1 MRSSRPAHR
10 AVPIAILARTAL
22 LAWTAL
28 LGGCGPRLQPVDDDN
43 AGAALMRNLL
53 TARTVDVIVRDG
65 PIEEH
70 CAVLASRVA
79 REDELVLRVVDVPDE
94 SPRGHARVV
103 IGTAADPLLV
113 ILAARAGIEFPRAGC
128 FRVLGQHFDDPGDAF
143 IATFEDPDR
152 AGLPVTLFFGN
163 DARELRHDVVE
174 PLAGWKPQLRVLH
187 RGEPALSMPLTRDGR
202 ARADRVVRHALE
214 RTRLRRGYVELPA
227 NAPGFGGSMAREI
240 EPARA
245 SAYMESCAR
254 AASRAA
260 AWVSPSETP
269 YACTLVLHAQLED
282 FETWTGAR
290 ELARLDLHGQSVHAL
305 LAAGACD
312 DAGAEMALLTA
323 VRRLGDPVEEWM
335 ADAARYDGADAY
347 LGRALASWI
356 GWLAQA
362 KVALSASELVDAR
375 AALFHSPHLVKP
387 MRAALWRALIEA
399 RGIDYVRQLWRG
411 TRRLDAGAELET
423 LFTQWLSKIEPWQAA
438 VHATERSRRTLS
450 AWSVGLCVEE
460 PAWVQRNGFGTRACD
475 ASFDA
480 AARRGA
486 NAVALTSYALAPGG
500 LPASA
505 GAGLPACGAREGDV
519 ALLVAAAQ
527 ARARGHSTW
536 LLPQLLSGA
545 AGTWSGSWLRGDEAA
560 WSRFF
565 ADYREFAL
573 HYALL
578 AELGGFDV
586 LSLGTGLPETSRMLV
601 FGRRAQPAELDW
613 KRAGWTKVVTAA
625 RAAYAGQLTFV
636 AASDDEAEL
645 IGFWPELDL
654 VALEPRVRFQNAAFA
669 TREAALTAAME
680 NLRRACDAGARVA
693 RANGRP
699 LAIVGASFERNDT
712 VHTPRIGPGSAS
724 DESREEP
731 FKRLVQLVPGARD
744 VLRGVLL
751 GRWSTDPG
759 DEGVGA
765 HDHRLEDDEATARLL
780 RDLRAAGEA
789 Q

>member
-1 MRSSRPAHR
+1 MRSPRPALR
-10 AVPIAILARTAL
+10 AASLAILALAL
-22 LAWTAL
+22 LAV
-28 LGGCGPRLQPVDDDN
+28 GCGTRLQPVDDDN
-43 AGAALMRNLL
+43 ASAALMRNLL

-70 CAVLASRVA
+70 CAVLASRRA
-79 REDELVLRVVDVPDE
+79 REGELVLRVVDVPDE
-94 SPRGHARVV
+94 SASAHARVV

-113 ILAARAGIEFPRAGC
+113 ILALRAGIEFPRPGC
-128 FRVLGQHFDDPGDAF
+128 FRVLGQHFDDPADAF

-152 AGLPVTLFFGN
+152 PGLPVTLFFGN

-174 PLAGWKPQLRVLH
+174 PLAGWQPQLRVLH
-187 RGEPALSMPLTRDGR
+187 RGEPALSLPLTRTGR
-202 ARADRVVRHALE
+202 ARSDRVVRHALE
-214 RTRLRRGYVELPA
+214 RTRLRREYVDLPA
-227 NAPGFGGSMAREI
+227 NAPGFGGSMAKEL

-245 SAYMESCAR
+245 NAYMEASAR

-290 ELARLDLHGQSVHAL
+290 ELARLNLHDSCVHAL
-305 LAAGACD
+305 LAAGTCD

-323 VRRLGDPVEEWM
+323 VRRLGDPVEPWM

-347 LGRALASWI
+347 LGRSLDSWI

-362 KVALSASELVDAR
+362 KVALPASELVDAR
-375 AALFHSPHLVKP
+375 ATQLHSPHLVKP
-387 MRAALWRALIEA
+387 LRAALWRALIEV
-399 RGIDYVRQLWRG
+399 RGAEFVRQLWRG
-411 TRRLDAGAELET
+411 TRRLAADAELEA

-438 VHATERSRRTLS
+438 VHGAERSRRTLS

-460 PAWVQRNGFGTRACD
+460 PAWVWRNGFGTRACD

-480 AARRGA
+480 AARDGA
-486 NAVALTSYALAPGG
+486 NALALTSYALAPGG

-505 GAGLPACGAREGDV
+505 GAGLSECSAREGDV

-527 ARARGHSTW
+527 ARAHGHTSW

-545 AGTWSGSWLRGDEAA
+545 AGTWSGSWLRGGEPS
-560 WSRFF
+560 WQSFF

-586 LSLGTGLPETSRMLV
+586 LSLGTGLAETSRMLV

-613 KRAGWTKVVTAA
+613 KRAGWSKVVSAA

-654 VALEPRVRFQNAAFA
+654 VALEPRVRFQSAAFA
-669 TREAALTAAME
+669 TRETALTAAME
-680 NLRRACDAGARVA
+680 SLRRACDAGARVA
-693 RANGRP
+693 RASGRP

-724 DESREEP
+724 EESREEP
-731 FKRLVQLVPGARD
+731 FKRLVQLVPGSRD
-744 VLRGVLL
+744 VLRGVLV
-751 GRWSTDPG
+751 GRWSTDPS

-765 HDHRLEDDEATARLL
+765 RDHRLEHDESTAALL
-780 RDLRAAGEA
+780 RELRAAGDA
-789 Q
+789 R